1 MSDTFAIQILAY
13 VHLMALSLWMG
24 GLFGYLVIVW
34 PAIMSDGS
42 GRFPRALL
50 AAIAMRTA
58 PWIYA
63 AMAAAL
69 ATFVAISLI
78 DTVRPDRFVSVVY
91 AFVLIA
97 LIGNNVYG
105 TVVAWPRMMLLPFE
119 IARREW
125 FWFRV
130 RMGVALVAGLGLY
143 STAVYYDFNRF

>member
-1 MSDTFAIQILAY
+1 MNDTFAIQVLTY
-13 VHLMALSLWMG
+13 THVTALSLWMG
-24 GLFGYLVIVW
+24 GLFGYAVIVW
-34 PAIMSDGS
+34 PAIMSDAS

-50 AAIAMRTA
+50 ATIAVRTA

-63 AMAAAL
+63 AMVTAL
-69 ATFVAISLI
+69 LTFAAISLI
-78 DTVRPDRFVSVVY
+78 DTVPVQRFVSLMY
-91 AFVLIA
+91 GLLLIA

-130 RMGVALVAGLGLY
+130 RMGMALVVGIGLY
-143 STAVYYDFNRF
+143 SAAVYYGFNRH